1 MKDLGFTMSREI
13 YYLDTSA
20 LVKRYVVEPGSEV
33 IDMIFRD
40 AYRSLAVVS
49 CSSWNIAEA
58 AVVFDKYGRI
68 LGLSVRELMRNM
80 LRELRIL
87 SRLHMLRIVGITPRL
102 IRDSIQLVFKY
113 HIYVADALQI
123 TSAKTINSSKFL
135 TGDKK
140 LAKIAEQEGLQ
151 ATYIG

>member
-1 MKDLGFTMSREI
+1 MSREI

-33 IDMIFRD
+33 VDTVFRD
-40 AYRSLAVVS
+40 AYRGLAVVS

-68 LGLSVRELMRNM
+68 LGLNVRELMRSM
-80 LRELRIL
+80 MRELRIL
-87 SRLHMLRIVGITPRL
+87 SRLHMLRVIGITPTL
-102 IRDSIQLVFKY
+102 IRNSIQLVFKH

-123 TSAKTINSSKFL
+123 TSAKTLNSSKFL

-151 ATYIG
+151 VIYIG

>member
-1 MKDLGFTMSREI
+1 MSREI

-20 LVKRYVVEPGSEV
+20 LVKRYVVEPGSEAV
-33 IDMIFRD
+33 DMVFRD
-40 AYRSLAVVS
+40 AYRGLAVVS

-58 AVVFDKYGRI
+58 AVVFEKYSRI
-68 LGLSVRELMRNM
+68 LGLNVRELMRSM
-80 LRELRIL
+80 MRELRIL
-87 SRLHMLRIVGITPRL
+87 SRLHMLRVIGITPTL
-102 IRDSIQLVFKY
+102 IRNSIQLVFKH

-123 TSAKTINSSKFL
+123 TSAKTLNSSKFL

-151 ATYIG
+151 VIYIG